1 MFEKLYQQLPTN
13 VRLYLEFLAGKDT
26 PITEQDFTADELQY
40 MVNQLQSR
48 DSAPTF
54 DELFDERQA
63 VPVNAY
69 YSEAVYNPEN
79 IGRFLETLQTPEY
92 RVQTSLGE
100 YTGLK
105 DEEGNFN
112 KIVDAYDFN
121 KEDLPELLSILRNQ
135 NYVDTVNEGNYEI
148 SMLDVLSALDTP
160 QLAAELFARYV
171 RPEHSRD
178 VNINIPEEIV
188 NVNRTGLES
197 EFDL

>member
-1 MFEKLYQQLPTN
+1 MY
-13 VRLYLEFLAGKDT
+13 
-26 PITEQDFTADELQY
+26 
-40 MVNQLQSR
+40 
-48 DSAPTF
+48 PTF
-54 DELFDERQA
+54 DEIFDKNSS

-105 DEEGNFN
+105 DDSGNFN

-121 KEDLPELLSILRNQ
+121 KDDLPELLSVLRNQ
-135 NYVDTVNEGNYEI
+135 NYVDTVNEGDYEI
-148 SMLDVLSALDTP
+148 SMFDVLSALDKP
-160 QLAAELFARYV
+160 QLAAELLARYV

-178 VNINIPEEIV
+178 VVINLPEEIV
-188 NVNRTGLES
+188 SLNRTGLES

>member
-1 MFEKLYQQLPTN
+1 MFDEIYKQLPTN

-26 PITEQDFTADELQY
+26 PITEKDFTADELQY

-48 DSAPTF
+48 DSEPTF
-54 DELFDERQA
+54 DELFDESRA

-100 YTGLK
+100 YTGFK
-105 DEEGNFN
+105 DEEGNFT
-112 KIVDAYDFN
+112 KITDAYDFN
-121 KEDLPELLSILRNQ
+121 AEDLPEILSVLRNQ
-135 NYVDTVNEGNYEI
+135 KYVDTVNEGDYEI

-171 RPEHSRD
+171 RPDHSREVD
-178 VNINIPEEIV
+178 ISLPQELVSL
-188 NVNRTGLES
+188 NRTGLEN
-197 EFDL
+197 EFDE